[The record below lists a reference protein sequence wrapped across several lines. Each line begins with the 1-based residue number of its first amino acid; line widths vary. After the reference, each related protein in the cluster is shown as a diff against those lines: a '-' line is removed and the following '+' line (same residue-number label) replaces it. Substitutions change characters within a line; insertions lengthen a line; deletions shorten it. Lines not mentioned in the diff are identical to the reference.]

1 MEERKVAFE
10 ERKVAIEEEKLRI
23 MGDKVINKNLEREQ
37 KIMFMDTS
45 CLDDQQKTYVSTMH
59 AGILAAQM
67 GGFEGG
73 TSSGSNGL

>member
-1 MEERKVAFE
+1 MKERKAAFE
-10 ERKVAIEEEKLRI
+10 DRVAIEEEKLTI

-45 CLDDQQKTYVSTMH
+45 CLDQQKAYVSTMH
-59 AGILAAQM
+59 ARILVAQM

-73 TSSGSNGL
+73 TSNGSNGL